1 MELNTVILGGRLKS
15 KVPTEFNSQESLRL
29 KLELESITYTVFTAP
44 TLVEYIN
51 NNIEHDDFVVIKGCI
66 KTNGVDNF
74 IYVEHITY
82 I

>member
-1 MELNTVILGGRLKS
+1 MELNTVTLGGRLKS
-15 KVPTEFNSQESLRL
+15 KLPTEFNSQESLCL

-51 NNIEHDDFVVIKGCI
+51 NNIDQGDFVIIKGCI

-74 IYVEHITY
+74 IYAERITHV
-82 I
+82 